1 LKKEEKLPMRF
12 TETTGTL
19 ELFAF
24 LAVVGWMIIGSI
36 QAVKKAQRKREM
48 EHAERMRALEMG
60 LVPQPRGLDWPAA
73 AVCIAIGAGVPIGSF
88 VVAWL
93 ASLTADVPKQI
104 WLAPVFVSFAA
115 IGSTRKLALR
125 IIEPKGNAR
134 TFARE
139 KSASSVEKPVFDPET
154 FDVVGSR
161 G

>member
-1 LKKEEKLPMRF
+1 MRF
-12 TETTGTL
+12 TGTL

-24 LAVVGWMIIGSI
+24 LAVVCWMIIGST

-48 EHAERMRALEMG
+48 EHDERMRSLEMG
-60 LVPQPRGLDWPAA
+60 LVPHPRGLDWPAA
-73 AVCIAIGAGVPIGSF
+73 TVCIAIGAGVPIGSF

-93 ASLTADVPKQI
+93 ACLTAGVPEQI
-104 WLAPVFVSFAA
+104 WFAPVFVSFAA
-115 IGSTRKLALR
+115 IGTARKLALR